1 MLTHPTAPH
10 KLEKPLPP
18 TLSVAPRFSKEPAR
32 LFPKGEVRP
41 AGRAVTGS
49 ARRFR
54 ARTPAGRAGR
64 GGWGAPGR
72 RRRPGRGPASARP
85 RRAARNY
92 ASQPAPLQPHAPAPR
107 PAGSRLLIAALAP
120 AAAPPLLGRPRSL
133 GADGRTARTDGSGM
147 AARTGERAGRGGGA
161 RPGEALSA
169 APRPPCGLED
179 ARGVGA
185 RPGGGAGAR
194 GRGCLLPPR
203 PGGRRGG
210 ERCRGRRGRGAP
222 AGVGPTP
229 CTAAPQPL
237 QPAGPLQRGRGLL
250 PSPSCGAR
258 FFHAGLCSPLSPPV
272 NV

>member
-18 TLSVAPRFSKEPAR
+18 TLSVAPRFSNEPAR

-54 ARTPAGRAGR
+54 ARTPAGRAGH

-92 ASQPAPLQPHAPAPR
+92 ASQPAPLQPRSPAPR

-161 RPGEALSA
+161 GPGEALSA

-210 ERCRGRRGRGAP
+210 ERSEGGAGGGRPPVWVPRP
-222 AGVGPTP
+222 A
-229 CTAAPQPL
+229 L
-237 QPAGPLQRGRGLL
+237 RLR
-250 PSPSCGAR
+250 S
-258 FFHAGLCSPLSPPV
+258 LCSPPGRCSEGAVSCPPRAAGLGFSMLGFV
-272 NV
+272 PPFLLL